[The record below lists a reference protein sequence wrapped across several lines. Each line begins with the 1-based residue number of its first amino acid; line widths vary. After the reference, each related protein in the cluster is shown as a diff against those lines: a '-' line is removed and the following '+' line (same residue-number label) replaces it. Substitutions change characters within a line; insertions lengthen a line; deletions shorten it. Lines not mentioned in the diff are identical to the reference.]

1 MNVGVRGRTPLVE
14 AVAGGHDIV
23 ADLLAAGAD
32 PNVHYHDDFSFAR
45 YPLSRAALD
54 GNLRIVDQLL
64 AAADIDASDS
74 REALCCCTLPGPGTA
89 VAEKL
94 QTQHPHVSPCCH
106 AFLDALSLADRTFTA
121 EYRDA
126 VEELSAICHAKPKT
140 IDSGI
145 LQGSVDFLI
154 TATAEAKA
162 LVESGQVEHKM
173 VAEFQAEADKLN
185 GLLEQT
191 HRTFLQRGCHGIGPG
206 IANILWAEY
215 FWA

>member
-1 MNVGVRGRTPLVE
+1 M
-14 AVAGGHDIV
+14 
-23 ADLLAAGAD
+23 
-32 PNVHYHDDFSFAR
+32 
-45 YPLSRAALD
+45 
-54 GNLRIVDQLL
+54 
-64 AAADIDASDS
+64 
-74 REALCCCTLPGPGTA
+74 
-89 VAEKL
+89 
-94 QTQHPHVSPCCH
+94 
-106 AFLDALSLADRTFTA
+106 ADRTFTA

-145 LQGSVDFLI
+145 LQGSVHFLI

-191 HRTFLQRGCHGIGPG
+191 HRTFLQRGCHVIGLGSASICGRGVLLGLIPTADKSTVIAAIGTNPG
-206 IANILWAEY
+206 GDHDVYTPDVINWFRQLDSEY
-215 FWA
+215 PFELQGCRFDTIDIRFVDPVADPQSLARRMYAFCTDMVDQGTLTLERLVEQLEMTRRARFWWD